1 MLFDLILSLH
11 LSLTQPKVL
20 GASSA
25 ILASHSMSLDNRWE
39 NSQFVNDVFKDN
51 ILLALYYLDNRVEDK
66 TQINWDQISNEPF
79 KTEFT
84 LKPTETFAFHEHT
97 VKKYSDSL
105 VKTTNSNFMGR
116 EGYRN
121 SGNLIGDGV
130 CHLASLMYWV
140 ADEAGL
146 ETFNPSD
153 HNFAVINE
161 VPKEYGS
168 GILSPNPLGNLYIT
182 NSLEKP
188 VTFEFNFDGENLSLT
203 AVSI

>member
-1 MLFDLILSLH
+1 MLYEMILTLH
-11 LSLTQPKVL
+11 LALTKPKVL

-25 ILASHSMSLDNRWE
+25 VLSSHTISLDKRWD

-51 ILLALYYLDNRVEDK
+51 ILLALFYLDGKIEDK
-66 TQINWDQISNEPF
+66 SQINWEEIQKPF
-79 KTEFT
+79 EAEFT
-84 LKPTETFAFHEHT
+84 LNPTETFAFHEHT

-105 VKTTNSNFMGR
+105 VRTTNSNFMGR

-146 ETFNPSD
+146 DTYNPSD
-153 HNFAVINE
+153 HNFAPINE

-182 NSLEKP
+182 NTLEKP
-188 VTFEFNFDGENLSLT
+188 VTFEFNFDGENLKLA
-203 AVSI
+203 AVTQ

>member
-1 MLFDLILSLH
+1 MILSLH
-11 LSLTQPKVL
+11 LALSKPKVL
-20 GASSA
+20 GASSMV
-25 ILASHSMSLDNRWE
+25 LASQSMSLEKRWDK
-39 NSQFVNDVFKDN
+39 SQFVNDVFKDN

-66 TQINWDQISNEPF
+66 TQINWEEISNRPF

-97 VKKYSDSL
+97 LKDYSDNL
-105 VKTTNSNFMGR
+105 VKTTNANFIGE
-116 EGYRN
+116 EGFRN

-146 ETFNPSD
+146 ETYNPSD

-168 GILSPNPLGNLYIT
+168 GILSPMPLGNLYIT
-182 NSLEKP
+182 NSLKEP
-188 VTFEFNFDGENLSLT
+188 ILFSFDFDGENLTSSVIT
-203 AVSI
+203 Q